1 MALSKARVR
10 QVQTLLSAA
19 GYYNGSIDGVLGD
32 KSWKGITTL
41 LNSRGKEATS
51 DVTKWSSDRRAI
63 GAAQLVLKY
72 AGYSTMQIDGYWGNI
87 TEGAFVEWNHKRTTG
102 GHLILPTTPVPGYT
116 PKPTAFPKQSA
127 VTSFYGAAGVGGAA
141 EKQLIMVDLP
151 FPMRID
157 WNLDQKATR
166 VQLHKKCADSALA
179 ALRAIVQHYGEAEL
193 RRLGLDRNA
202 GTYNPRRMR
211 GGSSW
216 SMHAYGCAWD
226 FYAAPNG
233 LNTRCPAAL
242 FCKPEYKAFFD
253 IWEAH
258 GWTSLGRAIGRD
270 WMHVQAAS
278 L

>member
-1 MALSKARVR
+1 MALSIARAK
-10 QVQTLLSAA
+10 QVQTLLTAA
-19 GYYNGSIDGVLGD
+19 GYLKDQIDGKVGPKTTSAINNVVTRRAGD
-32 KSWKGITTL
+32 FSS
-41 LNSRGKEATS
+41 NPS
-51 DVTKWSSDRRAI
+51 KWSADRRAI
-63 GAAQLVLKY
+63 GAAQVILKY
-72 AGYSTMQIDGYWGNI
+72 ARFDPGLIDGYWGNG
-87 TEGAFVEWNHKRTTG
+87 TQGAYLEWDHYTRTGKQLVLPATPIPG
-102 GHLILPTTPVPGYT
+102 GT
-116 PKPTAFPKQSA
+116 PKSSPFPKQSQCPA
-127 VTSFYGAAGVGGAA
+127 FYGAAGAGGAA
-141 EKQLIMVDLP
+141 EKQLVMIDLP
-151 FPMRID
+151 FTMRID
-157 WNLDQKATR
+157 WNLDQKSTR
-166 VQLHKKCADSALA
+166 VQLHKKCSDSALA

-211 GGSSW
+211 GGTSW

-233 LNTRCPAAL
+233 LNTRCPQAL
-242 FCKPEYKAFFD
+242 FCKPEYQAFFD